1 MNSKGFENLAVLSC
15 RRFRGKLHVAEY
27 LDMTTGEI
35 IDAKT
40 INAQGMKAIRPEAR
54 QRREE
59 KLNSLRK
66 EVRHFAV
73 FLLKFRSQVG
83 GLLMPLDQLVKWY
96 GTLEGKEAKHIRRYL
111 PRLVEAGIL
120 DFDHRLNPDF
130 MWYDSEVGRAGVRGE
145 TCRAYRIFDELRL
158 KKRSWQPER
167 SCPDQHERLA
177 A

>member
-40 INAQGMKAIRPEAR
+40 INALGMKAIRPEAR
-54 QRREE
+54 QRREA

-66 EVRHFAV
+66 EVRQFAV
-73 FLLKFRSQVG
+73 FLLKFRSQLG
-83 GLLMPLDQLVKWY
+83 GFLLPLDQLVRWY

-111 PRLVEAGIL
+111 PRLVDAGIL
-120 DFDHRLNPDF
+120 DFDHKLNPDL
-130 MWYDSEVGRAGVRGE
+130 MWYDPEVGRAGVRGE
-145 TCRAYRIFDELRL
+145 TFRAYRIFDELRL
-158 KKRSWQPER
+158 KRKPRF
-167 SCPDQHERLA
+167 HEQGGLVEIVCLA